1 MYLHSYP
8 VFGQI
13 CGWHAVHLP
22 IGGVVGQVDS
32 QHHRQHQDPEET
44 EQQHPGPGHPHP
56 VTPGERAAAVALL
69 QRLVPPTGPGHD
81 SEMQSPCNVD
91 QSALTATCPN
101 RLAVGGRSTQEVEE
115 DAGSE
120 LKRSVVLFQHS
131 DPSFTFDSLSCVD
144 PILDATPAAQVFGGM
159 VDFKAA
165 LIKLIQETL
174 KCPQKQMKSVY
185 NQLLLVNS

>member
-1 MYLHSYP
+1 MHPHSHP

-13 CGWHAVHLP
+13 RGWHAVHLP

-56 VTPGERAAAVALL
+56 VTAGERAAAVALL

-81 SEMQSPCNVD
+81 SGMQSPSNVD
-91 QSALTATCPN
+91 PSVLTATCPN

-120 LKRSVVLFQHS
+120 LKRSVVLFQHN
-131 DPSFTFDSLSCVD
+131 DPSFAFDSLSWVV
-144 PILDATPAAQVFGGM
+144 PILDATLAAPLFGGM

-165 LIKLIQETL
+165 RIKLIQETL
-174 KCPQKQMKSVY
+174 KCAQKQMNPVC
-185 NQLLLVNS
+185 N